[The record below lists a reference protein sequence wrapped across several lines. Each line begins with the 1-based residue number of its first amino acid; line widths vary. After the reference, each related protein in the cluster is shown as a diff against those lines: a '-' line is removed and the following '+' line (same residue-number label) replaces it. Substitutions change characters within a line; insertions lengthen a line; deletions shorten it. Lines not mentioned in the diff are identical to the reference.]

1 MGNLSYRTSWRGL
14 KDHCKQAGTVVYS
27 DVQKEPSTG
36 RSKGC
41 GTVEFSTAMEAA
53 MAIQMLHDSELD
65 GRRISVGAPSAK
77 GRMGQGAPLGPEVLA
92 EMSRLLEDQGGAMD
106 LGRFASAFAGVKKRQ
121 LTDCFSLTPEHQGAS
136 AGRWRICLPGAGP
149 RHTGDHG
156 DCIEDDPEDD
166 RLVQVGADNTPAL
179 PLGCNA
185 GPRAGRRPRCGNW
198 RQGAAASRRRRARDR
213 VGREDSSE
221 DDLVPWC
228 WEELD
233 GD

>member
-1 MGNLSYRTSWRGL
+1 M
-14 KDHCKQAGTVVYS
+14 VYS
-27 DVQKEPSTG
+27 DVKKEPSTG

-41 GTVEFSTAMEAA
+41 GTAEVFTAMEAA

-106 LGRFASAFAGVKKRQ
+106 LGRFVSAFAGVKKRQ
-121 LTDCFSLTPEHQGAS
+121 LTDCFLVTPERQGAS
-136 AGRWRICLPGAGP
+136 AARWRISLPGAGP
-149 RHTGDHG
+149 RRM
-156 DCIEDDPEDD
+156 EEDD
-166 RLVQVGADNTPAL
+166 RLVQDGVGDAL
-179 PLGCNA
+179 AFPLGRGA

-198 RQGAAASRRRRARDR
+198 RRRRRALGQ
-213 VGREDSSE
+213 VGRVDSAE
-221 DDLVPWC
+221 NDLAQWC